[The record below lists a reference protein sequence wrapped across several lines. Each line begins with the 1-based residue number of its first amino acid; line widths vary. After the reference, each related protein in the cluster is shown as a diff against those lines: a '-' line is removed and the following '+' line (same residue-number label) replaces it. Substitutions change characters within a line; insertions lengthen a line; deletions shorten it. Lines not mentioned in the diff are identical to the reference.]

1 MGEAAKIDHGHGFGH
16 GDGSAPVHS
25 PTRTLDLCAGLALL
39 ALFFPSIL
47 LIASVTMAFNQGHGF
62 RKVSRMARNGRMV
75 TVLNFHASNRSNSS
89 GAFNEFLV
97 NSRLSKLPEIVNVVT
112 GELSFFNSDFAKPA
126 FFTS

>member
-1 MGEAAKIDHGHGFGH
+1 MGEAAKIDHGHDFEHSNGE
-16 GDGSAPVHS
+16 APLPS
-25 PTRTLDLCAGLALL
+25 TTRTLDLCAGVALL
-39 ALFFPSIL
+39 ALFFPSIIF
-47 LIASVTMAFNQGHGF
+47 IASVTMAFNKGHGF
-62 RKVSRMARNGRMV
+62 RKVSRMSRDGRMV

-126 FFTS
+126 FFSS